1 MKCRIGSCPAR
12 SAVKWE
18 RKAFAKL
25 SPPSE
30 RFKGLVKIDFRSGE
44 GNHSLSC
51 VYAFESKSG
60 ILAENGKSIFL
71 LDLSP
76 VHFLQVDIPFWSET
90 VTKRYK

>member
-12 SAVKWE
+12 SAVKWGKKSIRQTFAPFRKIQGACKNRLPFGE
-18 RKAFAKL
+18 RKSFPVVRL
-25 SPPSE
+25 RIRIE
-30 RFKGLVKIDFRSGE
+30 
-44 GNHSLSC
+44 
-51 VYAFESKSG
+51 SG

-90 VTKRYK
+90 VTKEI